1 MLQSMLSVGRHQQ
14 GYPLEGV
21 DVVPERPKPKNPI
34 SELIALSQQANKRE
48 EELKDK
54 VDHWHR
60 KYNQLYADYIA
71 LMYDDYVLRVKKYKI
86 PHGPVKPT
94 RCVNPAL
101 PVNKPSKVSEES

>member
-1 MLQSMLSVGRHQQ
+1 MLLQQ
-14 GYPLEGV
+14 T
-21 DVVPERPKPKNPI
+21 
-34 SELIALSQQANKRE
+34 NKRE

-54 VDHWHR
+54 VDYWHR

-71 LMYDDYVLRVKKYKI
+71 LKYNDYALRVRKYKI

-101 PVNKPSKVSEES
+101 PVDQLSKVSKES